1 MIQPQIFGKFILLE
15 RVSIGGMAEVYRA
28 KLLDKPEFERFFA
41 IKRILP
47 HLAAD
52 KEFVT
57 MFINE
62 AKVAVE
68 LEHPNV
74 CQIYELGRLGQSHY
88 IAMEYI
94 AGQDVQAIQNHYRQ
108 QKKIMSVG
116 QACFIIAQAAQGL
129 DYAHRAVDSN
139 GQPLGLIHRD
149 VSPQNLLVTYDGVVK
164 LIDFGVSK
172 ASRKASH
179 SKSGVI
185 KGKFSYL
192 SPEQARETDI
202 DHRSDIFA
210 LGVIFWELLTG
221 RRLFQAENELA
232 LIEMIGNCQIDP
244 PSKYNHTIPDVVEKI
259 CMKAL
264 EKDVNKRYSWASEMV
279 IDLLNYINTTK
290 TPFTQ
295 WHLQNWMCDT
305 FRKSFESEWTKIP
318 IFNKLNTSADIENY
332 LKTHA
337 DEIAKCNSAD
347 SEIEIAGD
355 NNTGSASAGTP
366 PQIPGNKSG
375 SLPGVKAV
383 SLSNDKSNNTSGAH
397 VSISDNESDDVEL
410 TPESGPT
417 IDDPNLLRFK
427 REERNF
433 KIRKCLVA
441 GIILFCICL
450 IISPVLVLMDIIK
463 FPKREPKLP
472 TTAEL
477 NFIIVPEDAENVNF
491 ALYKCPD
498 DKCNVDENTP
508 PVRTGNTVKNS
519 LKNLEAGS
527 YQIDLKVSQYK
538 DESYMFT
545 LENGTTET
553 RFEMQHPIPQ
563 VAELTINIEQEDFRV
578 YYTGTLVKE
587 TPDQDNHDDV
597 LFEDVTDYIIPDI
610 EGVRKIKGIV
620 GKDYTLKAFK
630 PGYET
635 TEESGTISE
644 NTEIN
649 IELPPSAPF
658 NIEVKTPTRTH
669 LPIVLSSNGKIIRR
683 GETPYTF
690 ENVDTSAPVSI
701 AVRRG
706 STVVWERDIDFTQ
719 IDTKEL
725 RFFADI

>member
-94 AGQDVQAIQNHYRQ
+94 AGQDVQAIQNYYRQ

-192 SPEQARETDI
+192 SPEQAREADI

-279 IDLLNYINTTK
+279 IDLLDYINSTK

-305 FRKSFESEWTKIP
+305 FRSSFESEWTKIP
-318 IFNKLNTSADIENY
+318 IFNNLNTAADIEKY

-337 DEIAKCNSAD
+337 DEIAK
-347 SEIEIAGD
+347 G
-355 NNTGSASAGTP
+355 
-366 PQIPGNKSG
+366 
-375 SLPGVKAV
+375 
-383 SLSNDKSNNTSGAH
+383 DKSDSQTR
-397 VSISDNESDDVEL
+397 
-410 TPESGPT
+410 
-417 IDDPNLLRFK
+417 NLRQ
-427 REERNF
+427 
-433 KIRKCLVA
+433 CLV
-441 GIILFCICL
+441 
-450 IISPVLVLMDIIK
+450 
-463 FPKREPKLP
+463 
-472 TTAEL
+472 
-477 NFIIVPEDAENVNF
+477 
-491 ALYKCPD
+491 
-498 DKCNVDENTP
+498 
-508 PVRTGNTVKNS
+508 
-519 LKNLEAGS
+519 
-527 YQIDLKVSQYK
+527 
-538 DESYMFT
+538 
-545 LENGTTET
+545 
-553 RFEMQHPIPQ
+553 PQ
-563 VAELTINIEQEDFRV
+563 N
-578 YYTGTLVKE
+578 
-587 TPDQDNHDDV
+587 
-597 LFEDVTDYIIPDI
+597 
-610 EGVRKIKGIV
+610 
-620 GKDYTLKAFK
+620 
-630 PGYET
+630 
-635 TEESGTISE
+635 SGTHVGFPARRQGCQP
-644 NTEIN
+644 
-649 IELPPSAPF
+649 LRRQVQPQGR
-658 NIEVKTPTRTH
+658 RTSPR
-669 LPIVLSSNGKIIRR
+669 LGRR
-683 GETPYTF
+683 
-690 ENVDTSAPVSI
+690 
-701 AVRRG
+701 
-706 STVVWERDIDFTQ
+706 
-719 IDTKEL
+719 K
-725 RFFADI
+725 